1 VTSYVQ
7 GGNERLAVYR
17 DQSRPT
23 FVAQEFRSMIDKMP
37 ELTLYLPEMRR
48 YRHPHG
54 PDGAI
59 VASKMLYASHDFWTG
74 LELRVLLP
82 GST

>member
-1 VTSYVQ
+1 
-7 GGNERLAVYR
+7 
-17 DQSRPT
+17 
-23 FVAQEFRSMIDKMP
+23 MIDKMP